1 MTGSAHTG
9 IVASD
14 LVQAYSSGRKLWGK
28 GDEFFAVDHV
38 SLAIAEG
45 ETLGIVGESG
55 SGKST
60 LGRMIAGIEAPT
72 SGNVTFWGEHYAGVG
87 TPEWRRQ
94 RRHVQVVFQNPA
106 AVVDPRWSIHAQV
119 REALTTHEKLA
130 RSEADDRAQA
140 MLALVGLGAMG
151 MRLPHQLSGGQL
163 QRAVIAR
170 ALVLNPRL
178 VVCDEAVSALDVSV
192 QAQIINMLLELR
204 EKLNLSLM
212 FISHDLSV
220 VRHISHR
227 VGVMH
232 AGQLLEIGGAG
243 TLFDDPKHEYTR
255 RLLAAIPADSPRQ
268 RRQRDAHGRATMPAP
283 ASPPVSEASAP
294 PMAHPPVSASTPSQN
309 SVQP

>member
-1 MTGSAHTG
+1 MTDTATNGV
-9 IVASD
+9 VATN
-14 LVQAYSSGRKLWGK
+14 LVQAYSSGRRLWGK
-28 GDEFFAVDHV
+28 ADEFRAVDRV
-38 SLAIAEG
+38 SLTIAEG

-72 SGNVTFWGEHYAGVG
+72 SGTVSFWGEHYARVG
-87 TPEWRRQ
+87 TPQWRHQ

-119 REALTTHEKLA
+119 REALTTHETLA
-130 RSEADDRAQA
+130 PSEADDRAQS
-140 MLALVGLGAMG
+140 MLAMVGLGTMG
-151 MRLPHQLSGGQL
+151 KRLPHQLSGGQL

-192 QAQIINMLLELR
+192 QAQIINLLLELR

-232 AGQLLEIGGAG
+232 AGELLEIGDSG
-243 TLFDDPKHEYTR
+243 TLFDNPQHDYTR

-268 RRQRDAHGRATMPAP
+268 RRQRDLNAFGGRSAVPAP
-283 ASPPVSEASAP
+283 SKLPVQS
-294 PMAHPPVSASTPSQN
+294 
-309 SVQP
+309 

>member
-1 MTGSAHTG
+1 MSVSASQG
-9 IVASD
+9 IVATN
-14 LVQAYSSGRKLWGK
+14 LTQTYSSGSKFWGRAETF
-28 GDEFFAVDHV
+28 DAVDCV
-38 SLAIAEG
+38 SLTIAEG

-60 LGRMIAGIEAPT
+60 LGRIIAGIEAPS
-72 SGNVTFWGEHYAGVG
+72 SGEVTFWGKHYAKVG

-106 AVVDPRWSIHAQV
+106 AVVDPRWPIHAQV
-119 REALTTHEKLA
+119 REALRAHEQLTA
-130 RSEADDRAQA
+130 SEADDRVHT
-140 MLALVGLGAMG
+140 MLTMVGLGTMG
-151 MRLPHQLSGGQL
+151 ARLPYQLSGGQL

-178 VVCDEAVSALDVSV
+178 VICDEAVSALDVSV

-204 EKLNLSLM
+204 ERLNLSLM

-232 AGQLLEIGGAG
+232 HGKLLEISDS
-243 TLFDDPKHEYTR
+243 TKLFDNPRHEYTR
-255 RLLAAIPADSPRQ
+255 RLLSAIPADNPRQ
-268 RRQRDAHGRATMPAP
+268 RRQRELNTFGN
-283 ASPPVSEASAP
+283 
-294 PMAHPPVSASTPSQN
+294 HPSSIHL
-309 SVQP
+309 

>member
-1 MTGSAHTG
+1 MTGTANNG
-9 IVASD
+9 VVATN
-14 LVQAYSSGRKLWGK
+14 LVQAYSSGRRLWGK
-28 GDEFFAVDHV
+28 ADEFRAVDRV
-38 SLAIAEG
+38 SLTIAEG

-72 SGNVTFWGEHYAGVG
+72 SGTVSFWGEHYARVG
-87 TPEWRRQ
+87 TPQWRRQ

-119 REALTTHEKLA
+119 REALTTHETLA
-130 RSEADDRAQA
+130 PSEADDRAQS
-140 MLALVGLGAMG
+140 MLAMVGLGTMG
-151 MRLPHQLSGGQL
+151 KRLPHQLSGGQL

-192 QAQIINMLLELR
+192 QAQIINLLLELR
-204 EKLNLSLM
+204 EKLNISLM

-232 AGQLLEIGGAG
+232 AGQLLEIGDSG
-243 TLFDDPKHEYTR
+243 TLFDNPQHDYTR

-268 RRQRDAHGRATMPAP
+268 RRQRDINAFGGPSAVSIP
-283 ASPPVSEASAP
+283 SKLPVQS
-294 PMAHPPVSASTPSQN
+294 
-309 SVQP
+309 

>member
-1 MTGSAHTG
+1 MTRTANNGVIATN
-9 IVASD
+9 
-14 LVQAYSSGRKLWGK
+14 LVQAYSSGRRLWGK
-28 GDEFFAVDHV
+28 ADEFRAVDRV
-38 SLAIAEG
+38 SLTIAEG

-72 SGNVTFWGEHYAGVG
+72 SGTVSFWGEHYARVG
-87 TPEWRRQ
+87 TPQWRRQ

-106 AVVDPRWSIHAQV
+106 AVVDPRWPIHAQV
-119 REALTTHEKLA
+119 REALTTHETLA
-130 RSEADDRAQA
+130 PSEADDRAQS
-140 MLALVGLGAMG
+140 MLAMVGLGTMG
-151 MRLPHQLSGGQL
+151 KRLPHQLSGGQL

-192 QAQIINMLLELR
+192 QAQIINLLLELR

-212 FISHDLSV
+212 FISHDLSA

-232 AGQLLEIGGAG
+232 AGELLEIGDSG
-243 TLFDDPKHEYTR
+243 TLFDNPQHDYTR

-268 RRQRDAHGRATMPAP
+268 RRQRDINAFGGRSAVPAP
-283 ASPPVSEASAP
+283 STLPVQS
-294 PMAHPPVSASTPSQN
+294 
-309 SVQP
+309 

>member
-1 MTGSAHTG
+1 MIEASGTG
-9 IVASD
+9 IVATN
-14 LVQAYSSGRKLWGK
+14 LVQAYASSRRLWGK
-28 GDEFFAVDHV
+28 ADEFRAVDSV
-38 SLAIAEG
+38 SLTIAEG

-72 SGNVTFWGEHYAGVG
+72 SGSVTFWGQHYARVG

-119 REALTTHEKLA
+119 REALTTHEQLA
-130 RSEADDRAQA
+130 PSEADDRSQA

-151 MRLPHQLSGGQL
+151 KRLPHQLSGGQL

-192 QAQIINMLLELR
+192 QAQIINLLLELR
-204 EKLNLSLM
+204 EELNLALM

-220 VRHISHR
+220 VRHVSHR

-232 AGQLLEIGGAG
+232 AGELLEIGASDS
-243 TLFDDPKHEYTR
+243 LFDNPQHAYTQ
-255 RLLAAIPADSPRQ
+255 RLLAAIPADTPRQ
-268 RRQRDAHGRATMPAP
+268 RRRRDLTAFSGHAAAQP
-283 ASPPVSEASAP
+283 
-294 PMAHPPVSASTPSQN
+294 
-309 SVQP
+309 SVQS

>member
-1 MTGSAHTG
+1 MSDQPG
-9 IVASD
+9 IIARD
-14 LVQAYSSGRKLWGK
+14 LVQVYSSGRKLWGK
-28 GDEFFAVDHV
+28 SDAFRAVDRV
-38 SLAIAEG
+38 SLSIAPG

-60 LGRMIAGIEAPT
+60 LGRMIAGIEAPS
-72 SGNVTFWGEHYAGVG
+72 SGLVTFWGEHYAPAGSA
-87 TPEWRRQ
+87 EWRRQ

-119 REALTTHEKLA
+119 REALTTHERLA
-130 RSEADDRAQA
+130 ASEADDRAQS
-140 MLALVGLGAMG
+140 MLAMVGLGAMG
-151 MRLPHQLSGGQL
+151 KRLPHQLSGGQL

-192 QAQIINMLLELR
+192 QAQIINLLLELR
-204 EKLNLSLM
+204 QKLNLSLM

-232 AGQLLEIGGAG
+232 AGRLLEIGDSAS
-243 TLFDDPKHEYTR
+243 LFDNPQNDYTR

-268 RRQRDAHGRATMPAP
+268 RRERDMRAFGGAAQPTNPQL
-283 ASPPVSEASAP
+283 SV
-294 PMAHPPVSASTPSQN
+294 PS
-309 SVQP
+309 

>member
-1 MTGSAHTG
+1 MNTPAARG
-9 IVASD
+9 VAATN
-14 LVQAYSSGRKLWGK
+14 LVQAYASGRRLWGK
-28 GDEFFAVDHV
+28 PDTFHAVDRV
-38 SLAIAEG
+38 SLTIAEG

-60 LGRMIAGIEAPT
+60 LGRMIAGIETPT
-72 SGNVTFWGEHYAGVG
+72 SGTVTFWGQHYARVG

-119 REALTTHEKLA
+119 REALTTHEQLVP
-130 RSEADDRAQA
+130 SEADDRAQA
-140 MLALVGLGAMG
+140 MLAMVGLAAMG
-151 MRLPHQLSGGQL
+151 KRLPHQLSGGQL

-192 QAQIINMLLELR
+192 QAQIINLLLELR
-204 EKLNLSLM
+204 ERLDLSLM

-232 AGQLLEIGGAG
+232 AGELLEIGDSG
-243 TLFDDPKHEYTR
+243 TLFDNPQHAYTQ

-268 RRQRDAHGRATMPAP
+268 RRLRDINAFSGHA
-283 ASPPVSEASAP
+283 ASHTPVQS
-294 PMAHPPVSASTPSQN
+294 
-309 SVQP
+309 

>member
-1 MTGSAHTG
+1 MSTPTSTG
-9 IVASD
+9 IVATD
-14 LVQAYSSGRKLWGK
+14 LVQSYSSGRRFWGK
-28 GDEFFAVDHV
+28 ADEFRAVDSV
-38 SLAIAEG
+38 SLTIAEG

-72 SGNVTFWGEHYAGVG
+72 SGSVTFWGQHYAKVG

-106 AVVDPRWSIHAQV
+106 AVVDPRWTIHAQV
-119 REALTTHEKLA
+119 REALTTHETLA
-130 RSEADDRAQA
+130 ASEADDRAQA
-140 MLALVGLGAMG
+140 MLALVGLGTMG
-151 MRLPHQLSGGQL
+151 KRLPHQLSGGQL

-170 ALVLNPRL
+170 ALVLNPKL

-204 EKLNLSLM
+204 ERLNLSLM

-232 AGQLLEIGGAG
+232 AGKLLEIGDSS
-243 TLFDDPKHEYTR
+243 TLFDNPQHAYTQ
-255 RLLAAIPADSPRQ
+255 RLLAAIPVDNPRQ
-268 RRQRDAHGRATMPAP
+268 RRMRDKSANAVSVTAGKTADPSSHIVY
-283 ASPPVSEASAP
+283 PPVSGPS
-294 PMAHPPVSASTPSQN
+294 PSQN
-309 SVQP
+309 AIQP

>member
-1 MTGSAHTG
+1 MNIPPARGVTATN
-9 IVASD
+9 
-14 LVQAYSSGRKLWGK
+14 LVQAYASGRRLWGK
-28 GDEFFAVDHV
+28 PDRFHAVDRV
-38 SLAIAEG
+38 SLTIAEG

-60 LGRMIAGIEAPT
+60 LGRMIAGIETPT
-72 SGNVTFWGEHYAGVG
+72 SGTVTFWGQHYAKVG

-119 REALTTHEKLA
+119 REALTTHEQLVP
-130 RSEADDRAQA
+130 SEADDRAQA
-140 MLALVGLGAMG
+140 MLSMVGLAAMG
-151 MRLPHQLSGGQL
+151 KRLPHQLSGGQL

-192 QAQIINMLLELR
+192 QAQIINLLLELR
-204 EKLNLSLM
+204 ETLNLSLM

-232 AGQLLEIGGAG
+232 AGELLEIGDSG
-243 TLFDDPKHEYTR
+243 TLFDNPQHAYTQ

-268 RRQRDAHGRATMPAP
+268 RRQRDINTFSGHA
-283 ASPPVSEASAP
+283 ASHTPVQS
-294 PMAHPPVSASTPSQN
+294 
-309 SVQP
+309 

>member
-1 MTGSAHTG
+1 MCIPADKGVIATN
-9 IVASD
+9 
-14 LVQAYSSGRKLWGK
+14 LVQAYGSGRRLWGK
-28 GDEFFAVDHV
+28 PDVFRAVDRV
-38 SLAIAEG
+38 SLTIAKG

-72 SGNVTFWGEHYAGVG
+72 SGAVTFWGQHYARVG

-119 REALTTHEKLA
+119 REALTTHEPLA
-130 RSEADDRAQA
+130 PSEADDRAQF
-140 MLALVGLGAMG
+140 MLAMVGLGTMG
-151 MRLPHQLSGGQL
+151 KRLPHQLSGGQL

-192 QAQIINMLLELR
+192 QAQIINLLLELR
-204 EKLNLSLM
+204 ERLNLSLM

-232 AGQLLEIGGAG
+232 AGELLEIGDSG
-243 TLFDDPKHEYTR
+243 TLFDNPQHAYTQ

-268 RRQRDAHGRATMPAP
+268 RRQRDINAFSGHA
-283 ASPPVSEASAP
+283 ASHTPVQS
-294 PMAHPPVSASTPSQN
+294 
-309 SVQP
+309 

>member
-1 MTGSAHTG
+1 MNGAAQEGVIATNL
-9 IVASD
+9 I
-14 LVQAYSSGRKLWGK
+14 QAYASGRRLWGRP
-28 GDEFFAVDHV
+28 DAFRAVDRV
-38 SLAIAEG
+38 SLTIAEG

-72 SGNVTFWGEHYAGVG
+72 SGTVSFWGQHYARVG

-119 REALTTHEKLA
+119 REALTTHERLA
-130 RSEADDRAQA
+130 PSEADDRAQA
-140 MLALVGLGAMG
+140 MLAMVGLGSMSR
-151 MRLPHQLSGGQL
+151 RLPHQLSGGQL

-170 ALVLNPRL
+170 ALVLNPCL

-192 QAQIINMLLELR
+192 QAQIINLLLELR
-204 EKLNLSLM
+204 ERLNLSLM

-232 AGQLLEIGGAG
+232 AGELLEIGNSG
-243 TLFDDPKHEYTR
+243 TLFDNPQHAYTQ

-268 RRQRDAHGRATMPAP
+268 RRQRNLNVFGGDAALHR
-283 ASPPVSEASAP
+283 PVQS
-294 PMAHPPVSASTPSQN
+294 
-309 SVQP
+309 

>member
-1 MTGSAHTG
+1 MKLEVEG
-9 IVASD
+9 IVATNLTQSYR
-14 LVQAYSSGRKLWGK
+14 AGRRFWGRSEYF
-28 GDEFFAVDHV
+28 DAVDRV
-38 SLAIAEG
+38 NLTIAEG

-60 LGRMIAGIEAPT
+60 LGRMIAGIEMPT
-72 SGNVTFWGEHYAGVG
+72 NGNVTFWGQRYAKVG

-106 AVVDPRWSIHAQV
+106 AVVDPRWPIRAQV
-119 REALTTHEKLA
+119 KEALTAHEKLPA
-130 RSEADDRAQA
+130 SEADDRAQT
-140 MLALVGLGAMG
+140 MLSMVGLGTMG
-151 MRLPHQLSGGQL
+151 DRLPHQLSGGQL

-192 QAQIINMLLELR
+192 QAQIINLLLELR
-204 EKLNLSLM
+204 ERLNLSLM

-232 AGQLLEIGGAG
+232 AGQLLEIGESG
-243 TLFDDPKHEYTR
+243 TLFDRPRHEYTR
-255 RLLAAIPADSPRQ
+255 RLLAAIPAATPSL
-268 RRQRDAHGRATMPAP
+268 RRQRDMDSFSG
-283 ASPPVSEASAP
+283 ASAV
-294 PMAHPPVSASTPSQN
+294 ASLVSPVQS
-309 SVQP
+309 